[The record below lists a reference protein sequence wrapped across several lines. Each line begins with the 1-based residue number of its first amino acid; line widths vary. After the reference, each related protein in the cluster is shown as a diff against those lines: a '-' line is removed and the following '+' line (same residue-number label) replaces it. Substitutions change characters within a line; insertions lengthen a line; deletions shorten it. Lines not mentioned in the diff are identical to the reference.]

1 VLDPSPELL
10 PLVYAV
16 IVAWGA
22 VWGSFL
28 NVVIYRVPAGLSVVS
43 PPSRCPSCETPIR
56 WWQNMPVVSFALL
69 GGRCG
74 SCRAPISFRYP
85 AVEAVTAA
93 LALAVAVPWVTAW
106 GQGELETW
114 RALAGIGAE
123 HVLVFALVSIS
134 LIDADTFMIPDS
146 LSLPL
151 PLIGIGVAFA
161 VGDVRGVSWQVAA
174 AGAAAGGF
182 GLLAMQW
189 GYSALTGR
197 EGLGTGDVKLL
208 AGLGAWLGLA
218 SLPMVLFLAAV
229 QGLAFAVLSTLWS
242 PKLAEERGLAS
253 LRHVAMPF
261 GPFLALAGLQWL
273 LLHRAFADVLKP
285 LLAIG

>member
-1 VLDPSPELL
+1 MAELL
-10 PLVYAV
+10 PLIYALV
-16 IVAWGA
+16 IAWGA

-56 WWQNMPVVSFALL
+56 WWQNIPVLSFAVL

-74 SCRAPISFRYP
+74 TCKVGISFRYP

-93 LALAVAVPWVTAW
+93 MALVVAMPWITAW
-106 GQGELETW
+106 GHGELSAEQA
-114 RALAGIGAE
+114 ALGTIAE
-123 HVLVFALVSIS
+123 HVLLFSLISIA

-151 PLIGIGVAFA
+151 PLLGIAVAF
-161 VGDVRGVSWQVAA
+161 VLGDARGVNWQQSA

-182 GLLAMQW
+182 GLLAVQW
-189 GYSALTGR
+189 GYAALTGR

-208 AGLGAWLGLA
+208 AGLGAWLGA
-218 SLPMVLFLAAV
+218 QSLPIVIFLAAV
-229 QGLAFAVLSTLWS
+229 QGLFFAGIAAFSGQSLS
-242 PKLAEERGLAS
+242 AERGLGS
-253 LRHVAMPF
+253 LRHVALPF
-261 GPFLALAGLQWL
+261 GPFLVLGGLQWL
-273 LLHRAFADVLKP
+273 LLHRQALGWLGP
-285 LLAIG
+285 WINP